1 MLSAA
6 KGGFMRALLTLV
18 SLLALLQTTAPAQ
31 EQQSGLIEIDGAKT
45 PELIPEWY
53 RWESLF
59 RQLAGSGE
67 HADDHYSRPEHGD
80 RLRDFIDISPQE
92 WGLLMAEA
100 KRYQVH
106 DAQMFEQ
113 YRREARDLEARG
125 FERKTIA
132 ERLRQEEVADRS
144 GLLTARDRLERQFSA
159 AGWTNLERY
168 LLEHIARKSKA
179 FLGGEDVQRF
189 QIPR

>member
-1 MLSAA
+1 MW
-6 KGGFMRALLTLV
+6 ALLLPV
-18 SLLALLQTTAPAQ
+18 ALLALLHTAVPPQ
-31 EQQSGLIEIDGAKT
+31 EQQSSLIEIDGAKN

-67 HADDHYSRPEHGD
+67 HADDHYSKPEHGD
-80 RLRDFIDISPQE
+80 RLRDFIGISARE
-92 WGLLMAEA
+92 WGLLMEEA

-106 DAQMFEQ
+106 DAQMFGE
-113 YRREARDLEARG
+113 YRREAQDLEARG
-125 FERKTIA
+125 YAKDAIA
-132 ERLRQEEVADRS
+132 ERIRQEELTDRS
-144 GLLTARDRLERQFSA
+144 GLLTARDRLARQFSA
-159 AGWTNLERY
+159 PGWTNLERY
-168 LLEHIARKSKA
+168 LVEHIARKSRA